1 MNRSWGCSDSHYKRE
16 NAAGSGMIEG
26 LEATVR
32 VADTD
37 GPEYALDC
45 GGVVATRS
53 DQSRREA

>member
-1 MNRSWGCSDSHYKRE
+1 MNRSWACSDSRYKRE
-16 NAAGSGMIEG
+16 NAAGYGMIEG

-37 GPEYALDC
+37 GREYVLDS